1 MNSNEPQAWINTR
14 PPSLPSPLRT
24 SATAAFLAWV
34 VMSLGFLGLRMLMQ
48 ERPEFVGQPMRFS
61 RTVLVQDAPRVYVRS
76 VKDDVSLVRSFQ
88 PESAEIVF
96 DMKGRRDYR
105 GLKTISDMS
114 GTFSGR
120 FTLAN
125 TTGEALHVLFQCP
138 HPRDDSLNGDGPA
151 VAGLRLN
158 SSVDGLQESS
168 PEGWLW
174 SGRLDAGS
182 SAVLE
187 VSYQAGA
194 LKGARYNAA
203 GSGGQPVQ
211 HVAVSVKRTDLDSM
225 RFESGEGAI
234 AAEGDTQRWEKS
246 NFLGPDYFA
255 AHIVEGRNLF
265 TSLSQL
271 VEIGPLIC
279 LLFLAAVVAVFQTG
293 RGLTALQTL
302 TISAGYALYFPLILY
317 LSVRFTFAVALTIAL
332 LVPGILLLNYAR
344 CLTGHI
350 GGLVGGVLFLLLY
363 QVFPTLAAFAGW
375 NRGMLL
381 LCLGVVTLAV
391 LINLQNRSLKNAA
404 AAAVALLAS
413 LGTPHI
419 QAAGVHMV
427 VPMEV
432 ATELD
437 PEGQKVQPLIYF
449 GAADYLI
456 AQRGNYFDVT
466 ASLPLEIIRPGNVP
480 ESLTSQAMHLQTV
493 TLEAA
498 SSAVAQL
505 VTMTNRLALLAN
517 EPGKATLL
525 ARYRAPILIEG
536 GKQVASVPMFSI
548 ASGRLRVESP
558 RNALD
563 VVGGSIWN
571 RTVSTDDP
579 ELTIVEAGVAG
590 EDAVLLE
597 WSESTASTTTSSRLP
612 DTDNQLYGIGLR
624 QARHLTVI
632 NSDGSCTHF
641 SEYELPATQRADFQ
655 LRIPAEARLISA
667 SINGTEISAPTVD
680 AESLCRVPL
689 PPRSAGTDQHRVSF
703 RLALPPVQLGFLGT
717 LNMSLPEAFQTTGTL
732 DWVIALPEGFLA
744 QLISSDLQQHRDP
757 AQLEAFGDYGNVIRS
772 YPYTHLAK
780 SLAPPGAASAH
791 LRYRQILPAVQ
802 P

>member
-1 MNSNEPQAWINTR
+1 MNSNEPQARISTQ

-34 VMSLGFLGLRMLMQ
+34 VISVGFLGLRMLMQ
-48 ERPEFVGQPMRFS
+48 ERPEFVGEPMRFS
-61 RTVLVQDAPRVYVRS
+61 RAVLVQEAPRVYVRS
-76 VKDDVSLVRSFQ
+76 VNDDVSLVRSLQ
-88 PESAEIVF
+88 PEAAEIVF

-138 HPRDDSLNGDGPA
+138 HPRDDSPNGAGPA

-158 SSVDGLQESS
+158 SSIEGLQESS

-174 SGRLDAGS
+174 SGRLDAGTNV
-182 SAVLE
+182 VLE

-211 HVAVSVKRTDLDSM
+211 HVEVSVKRTDLDSM

-234 AAEGDTQRWEKS
+234 AAKEGTQRWEKS

-279 LLFLAAVVAVFQTG
+279 LLFLAAIVAVFQTR

-350 GGLVGGVLFLLLY
+350 GGLVGGVFFLLLY

-404 AAAVALLAS
+404 AAALALIAS
-413 LGTPHI
+413 LSTPHL

-432 ATELD
+432 AAQIDT
-437 PEGQKVQPLIYF
+437 EGQKVQPLIHF
-449 GAADYLI
+449 GTADYRI
-456 AQRGNYFDVT
+456 AQRGSYFEVT

-493 TLEAA
+493 ALEAEA
-498 SSAVAQL
+498 STVAQL

-517 EPGKATLL
+517 EPGKATLMI
-525 ARYRAPILIEG
+525 RYRVPILLES
-536 GKQVASVPMFSI
+536 GKQVASVPLFSI
-548 ASGRLRVESP
+548 ASGQLHIESP
-558 RNALD
+558 RSSLD
-563 VVGGSIWN
+563 VIGGSIWN
-571 RTVSTDDP
+571 RTLSSDDP

-590 EDAVLLE
+590 EDVVLLE
-597 WSESTASTTTSSRLP
+597 WSESTASSTAASRLP

-632 NSDGSCTHF
+632 NSDGSCTQF
-641 SEYELPATQRADFQ
+641 SEYELPATQRADLQ
-655 LRIPAEARLISA
+655 IRIPTDARLISA

-680 AESLCRVPL
+680 AQSLCSISL

-703 RLALPPVQLGFLGT
+703 RFALPPVQLGFLGT
-717 LNMSLPEAFQTTGTL
+717 LSLSLPEAFQTTGTL

-744 QLISSDLQQHRDP
+744 HLISSDLQHQREP
-757 AQLEAFGDYGNVIRS
+757 AQLEAFGDYGNVIRN

-780 SLAPPGAASAH
+780 SLAPPGAASAN
-791 LRYRQILPAVQ
+791 LGYRQVVPAVQ